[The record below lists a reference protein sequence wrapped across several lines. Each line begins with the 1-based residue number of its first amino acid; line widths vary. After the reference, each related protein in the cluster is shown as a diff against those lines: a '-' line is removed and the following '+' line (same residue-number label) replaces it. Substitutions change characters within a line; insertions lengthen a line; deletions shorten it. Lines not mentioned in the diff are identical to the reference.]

1 MIQNMLIGIVAFLI
15 AVYWVTRVETR
26 SGQDRPNAMEIWRR
40 FPKFI
45 LGFVAASVVFS
56 LILTPVL
63 GQDRIDAII
72 DVTSDCRGWLF
83 CLAFV
88 SIGLASRFRELGS
101 QLTGGRPIHLYV
113 TGQAFNLVLTLM
125 AAYLAFGGI
134 LFERVAQ
141 RQPDAGI
148 QRLVSGRD
156 ATALFHT
163 ELAGWNRYSGSVP
176 SAGRN
181 ERQQCPTRQALS
193 RASST
198 VPEHA

>member
-1 MIQNMLIGIVAFLI
+1 MAFLI
-15 AVYWVTRVETR
+15 AVYWVTRIETR
-26 SGQDRPNAMEIWRR
+26 SEQDRPSAMEIWRR

-56 LILTPVL
+56 LILTPLL
-63 GQDRIDAII
+63 GADRIDAIV

-113 TGQAFNLVLTLM
+113 TGQAFNLVLTLI

-134 LFERVAQ
+134 LFERVPGPAAR
-141 RQPDAGI
+141 RQPDVEI
-148 QRLVSGRD
+148 HRLVSGRD

-163 ELAGWNRYSGSVP
+163 ELAGWHRYSGGRSQNGMERT
-176 SAGRN
+176 AGA
-181 ERQQCPTRQALS
+181 P
-193 RASST
+193 AS
-198 VPEHA
+198 PGDAPR